1 MERIMEG
8 KHTVF
13 MIQIT
18 GKWVRHK
25 ADGMWY
31 KTRAEEVRE
40 GASTQSEKNS
50 IGQIQGTVSQWV
62 ALLPILKLCA
72 RDTGY
77 EGKGCRRDAWWI
89 QEARE
94 THIRE
99 TLE

>member
-40 GASTQSEKNS
+40 GAATQSEKK
-50 IGQIQGTVSQWV
+50 QHWT
-62 ALLPILKLCA
+62 K
-72 RDTGY
+72 TGY
-77 EGKGCRRDAWWI
+77 SVTVGGAAANIKVMCKGYRI
-89 QEARE
+89 
-94 THIRE
+94 
-99 TLE
+99 